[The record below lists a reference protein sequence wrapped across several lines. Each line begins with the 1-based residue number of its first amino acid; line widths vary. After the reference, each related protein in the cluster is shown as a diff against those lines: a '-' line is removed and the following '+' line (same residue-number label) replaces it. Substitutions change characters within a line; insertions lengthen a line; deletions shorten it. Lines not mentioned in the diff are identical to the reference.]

1 MVEEKEI
8 QKKRSHMVEEKEIQ
22 KKRAHMV
29 EDCDD
34 LFWIED
40 PQLLRPDA
48 VPEDARKP
56 KNINSNMKSK
66 PRKLLF
72 FQY

>member
-1 MVEEKEI
+1 MVEQTEI
-8 QKKRSHMVEEKEIQ
+8 QKKEISHGGEKKYTQ
-22 KKRAHMV
+22 KRAHMV

>member
-1 MVEEKEI
+1 
-8 QKKRSHMVEEKEIQ
+8 MVEEKEIQ